1 VTQASEGSRDL
12 PPEEFRALAH
22 EVADW
27 MADYLAGVGDL
38 PVFPNVRPGD
48 VRAALPAEP
57 PESPESLSDVLA
69 DFRNIVLPGLTHWNH
84 PGFFGYYA
92 ITGSAPGILG
102 EMLTA
107 ALNVNAM
114 VWRSSPAAT
123 ELEELTADWL
133 RQLMGLPADFD
144 GVINDTASSS
154 SLYALAA
161 ARDAA
166 YPDAHERGLF
176 GQPAGRVYA
185 SDQAHSSIEKAV
197 LTLGLGQDAYRAIPS
212 DSEFRMRPDALRAA
226 IESDVALGVRPVAAV
241 ATLGTTS
248 SSSIDPVGEIAAIA
262 REFGLWLH
270 VDAAYAGP
278 AAIVPELRP
287 LLAGWEH
294 ADSIVVNPHKWL
306 FTPVDCSLLYCRRP
320 ERLVRAFSIVP
331 EYLTAPDV
339 LGASE
344 ASEGSDQSGASAGET
359 GRNLMD
365 YGVSLGRRF
374 RSLKLWFVLR
384 AFGREGIIERLRAHV
399 AMAAEFAS
407 WIDEAEQWKRVAPT
421 PLSTVAFRFQGCGTD
436 AEELDR
442 VNLRILD
449 RLNRSGEVLLTHTEL
464 NGRMVLRL
472 SIGNLKTTPAHVR
485 RAWELLLEAA
495 DAEE

>member
-1 VTQASEGSRDL
+1 VNEASEESRDL

-57 PESPESLSDVLA
+57 PEAAEPLADVLA
-69 DFRNIVLPGLTHWNH
+69 DFRDIIVPGLTHWNH

-123 ELEELTADWL
+123 ELEDLTTDWL
-133 RQLMGLPADFD
+133 RQMLGLPADFE

-161 ARDAA
+161 ARDTA
-166 YPDAHERGLF
+166 YPDARERGLA
-176 GQPAGRVYA
+176 GQPAGRFYA
-185 SDQAHSSIEKAV
+185 SDQTHSSIEKGV
-197 LTLGLGQDAYRAIPS
+197 LTLGFGRAGYCAIPS
-212 DSEFRMRPDALRAA
+212 DSEFRMRPAALRAQ
-226 IESDVALGVRPVAAV
+226 IESDIARGVRPVAVV

-248 SSSIDPVGEIAAIA
+248 SSSIDPVGEIAEIA
-262 REFGLWLH
+262 QEFGLWLH

-306 FTPVDCSLLYCRRP
+306 FTPVDCSVLYCRRP
-320 ERLVRAFSIVP
+320 ERLIRAFSIVP
-331 EYLTAPDV
+331 EYLTAPDKTDEQDASD
-339 LGASE
+339 GA
-344 ASEGSDQSGASAGET
+344 G

-399 AMAAEFAS
+399 AMAREFTT
-407 WIDEAEQWKRVAPT
+407 WIDESENWKRVAPT
-421 PLSTVAFRFQGCGTD
+421 PLSTVAFRFLSAGTD

-442 VNLRILD
+442 ANLRILEH
-449 RLNRSGEVLLTHTEL
+449 LNRSGDVLLTHTEL
-464 NGRMVLRL
+464 GGHIALRL
-472 SIGNLKTTPAHVR
+472 SIGNLRTTPAHVR
-485 RAWELLLEAA
+485 RVWELLREAA
-495 DAEE
+495 EQEGAPASP

>member
-1 VTQASEGSRDL
+1 MSRDL
-12 PPEEFRALAH
+12 PPEEFRVLAH
-22 EVADW
+22 ELADW
-27 MADYLAGVGDL
+27 MADYLAGVGAL
-38 PVFPNVRPGD
+38 PVSPAVRPGD
-48 VRAALPAEP
+48 VRRALPAQP
-57 PESPESLSDVLA
+57 PEVAESLEDVLA
-69 DFRNIVLPGLTHWNH
+69 DFRDIIVPGLTHWNH

-102 EMLTA
+102 EMLAA

-114 VWRSSPAAT
+114 VWHSSPAAT
-123 ELEELTADWL
+123 ELEEVTTDWL
-133 RQLMGLPADFD
+133 RQLLGLPAEFD

-166 YPDAHERGLF
+166 FPDAHEKGLF
-176 GQPAGRVYA
+176 GQSAGRVYA
-185 SDQAHSSIEKAV
+185 SDQTHSSIEKGV
-197 LTLGLGQDAYRAIPS
+197 LTLGFGQDGYRAIPS
-212 DSEFRMRPDALRAA
+212 DAEFRMRPDALHAA
-226 IESDVALGVRPVAAV
+226 IEADIAAGVRPVAIV

-248 SSSIDPVGEIAAIA
+248 SSSIDPVSEIAEVA
-262 REFGLWLH
+262 REFGVWLH

-287 LLAGWEH
+287 LLAGWQQ

-306 FTPVDCSLLYCRRP
+306 FTPVDCSVLYCRRP

-331 EYLTAPDV
+331 EYLSAPHEPD
-339 LGASE
+339 
-344 ASEGSDQSGASAGET
+344 GES

-399 AMAAEFAS
+399 AMAKEFTT
-407 WIDEAEQWKRVAPT
+407 WIDDSAQWHRVAPT
-421 PLSTVAFRFQGCGTD
+421 PLSTVAFRFVATGAD
-436 AEELDR
+436 AQELDR
-442 VNLRILD
+442 ANLRIVE
-449 RLNRSGEVLLTHTEL
+449 RVNRSGEVLLTHTQL
-464 NGRMVLRL
+464 GGHIALRL
-472 SIGNLKTTPAHVR
+472 SIGNLRTTPAHVE
-485 RAWELLLEAA
+485 RAWQLLREAA
-495 DAEE
+495 EGEMASRER

>member
-1 VTQASEGSRDL
+1 MTQASEESRDL

-57 PESPESLSDVLA
+57 PEAAESLEQVLA
-69 DFRNIVLPGLTHWNH
+69 DFRDIVVPGLTHWNH

-123 ELEELTADWL
+123 ELEEITTDWL
-133 RQLMGLPADFD
+133 RQMMGLPAEFD

-161 ARDAA
+161 ARDMA

-185 SDQAHSSIEKAV
+185 SDQTHSSIEKAV
-197 LTLGLGQDAYRAIPS
+197 LTLGLGQDGYRAIAS

-226 IESDVALGVRPVAAV
+226 IESDIARGVRPVAVV

-248 SSSIDPVGEIAAIA
+248 SSSIDPVGAIAALA

-270 VDAAYAGP
+270 IDAAYAGP

-294 ADSIVVNPHKWL
+294 GDSIVVNPHKWL
-306 FTPVDCSLLYCRRP
+306 FTPVDCSVLYCRRP

-331 EYLTAPDV
+331 EYLTAPRV
-339 LGASE
+339 LDERDRPSGSE
-344 ASEGSDQSGASAGET
+344 AEG

-384 AFGREGIIERLRAHV
+384 GFGREGIIERLRAHV
-399 AMAAEFAS
+399 SMAQDFAS
-407 WIDEAEQWKRVAPT
+407 WIDDAEQWTRVAPT
-421 PLSTVAFRFQGCGTD
+421 PLSTVAFRFLAAGTE

-442 VNLRILD
+442 ANLRILE
-449 RLNRSGEVLLTHTEL
+449 RLNRSGEVFLTHTEL
-464 NGRMVLRL
+464 GGRVALRL
-472 SIGNLKTTPAHVR
+472 SIGNLRTTPRHVR
-485 RAWELLLEAA
+485 RVWELLREAA
-495 DAEE
+495 DEEEGTPG